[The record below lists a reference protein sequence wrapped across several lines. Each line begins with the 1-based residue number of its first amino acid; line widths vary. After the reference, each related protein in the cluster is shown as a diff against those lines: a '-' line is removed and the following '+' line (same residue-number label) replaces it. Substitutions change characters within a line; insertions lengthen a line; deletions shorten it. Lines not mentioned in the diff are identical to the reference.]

1 MNSFNK
7 FIKIL
12 AMALILLITLTGYVT
27 GSDLVPASLT
37 EPDPSPPV
45 RAQQASHQDSS
56 AKKIALS
63 GAAQLFKDTRIGKNL
78 NQYRQRLIRNVRF
91 EYRKTLEHKVSAS
104 GKNIPNTERGEKESL
119 RSVSFSGELDPNL
132 SPVFEFNSRLNI
144 VDFSSALHLVDHEV
158 ECDISSRP
166 VNDFLGG
173 RAAIGFSTDGEKTE
187 ALIRFKFD
195 L

>member
-1 MNSFNK
+1 
-7 FIKIL
+7 
-12 AMALILLITLTGYVT
+12 MALVFLITLTGNAT
-27 GSDLVPASLT
+27 GSGPVS
-37 EPDPSPPV
+37 SPLNELDSPHHA
-45 RAQQASHQDSS
+45 REQPAQQTSS

-78 NQYRQRLIRNVRF
+78 NQYRKRLIRNVRF
-91 EYRKTLEHKVSAS
+91 EYRKTIDNEPSVLE
-104 GKNIPNTERGEKESL
+104 KNIPRADKGGKESL
-119 RSVSFSGELDPNL
+119 KSLSFSGKLDHDL

-144 VDFSSALHLVDHEV
+144 IDVSSAVHLIDREV
-158 ECDISSRP
+158 ELDILSRP

-173 RAAIGFSTDGEKTE
+173 RAAIGLSSDGEKTE